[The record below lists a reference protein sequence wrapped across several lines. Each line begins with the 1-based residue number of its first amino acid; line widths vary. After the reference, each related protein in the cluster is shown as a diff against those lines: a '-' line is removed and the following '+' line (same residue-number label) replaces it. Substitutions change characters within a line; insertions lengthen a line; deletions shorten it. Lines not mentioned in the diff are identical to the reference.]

1 LRDVLV
7 IGWGN
12 PIFGDDGFAFRVVEK
27 LRDVGLPEGVE
38 LKSCSSSPISVAREM
53 LDYKKVIIV
62 DTIRTSKSEEGKVL
76 RVKLS
81 DLCDS
86 PKIINP
92 HSLSLPAALK
102 IFEALHP
109 DRVPKEVL
117 VIGVCVSHPGIG
129 EELSEEIEA
138 RVEDVV
144 DLVLKEVG
152 RGREDE

>member
-1 LRDVLV
+1 MKDILV

-27 LRDVGLPEGVE
+27 LKEIGLPKGVE
-38 LKSCSSSPISVAREM
+38 LKSCSSSPISVVREI

-62 DTIRTSKSEEGKVL
+62 DTICTSNSEEGKIL
-76 RVKLS
+76 KTKIS
-81 DLCDS
+81 ELCDS

-102 IFEALHP
+102 IFEALYP
-109 DRVPKEVL
+109 DLVPKEVL
-117 VIGVCVSHPGIG
+117 VIGVCVSYPGIG
-129 EELSEEIEA
+129 EGLSEDVEA
-138 RVEDVV
+138 KVNDVV
-144 DLVLKEVG
+144 ELVLKEVG